1 MRDREGRQERKVK
14 QRSSKFSP
22 YNVKEVLDYSNGDAD
37 DDDDD
42 YGDDDD
48 DDGGDDGDGCWGG
61 QTAGEARSQV
71 GSGRVPALS
80 SDDDDVKL
88 AIHHSV
94 QCSI

>member
-1 MRDREGRQERKVK
+1 M
-14 QRSSKFSP
+14 
-22 YNVKEVLDYSNGDAD
+22 LDAD
-37 DDDDD
+37 DADYGDDDGDGGD

-48 DDGGDDGDGCWGG
+48 DGGGDDGDGCWGG

>member
-1 MRDREGRQERKVK
+1 M
-14 QRSSKFSP
+14 
-22 YNVKEVLDYSNGDAD
+22 LDA
-37 DDDDD
+37 D

-48 DDGGDDGDGCWGG
+48 DDGGDDGDDGDGCWGG

-88 AIHHSV
+88 AIHHNV

>member
-1 MRDREGRQERKVK
+1 M
-14 QRSSKFSP
+14 
-22 YNVKEVLDYSNGDAD
+22 LDAD
-37 DDDDD
+37 DAD

-48 DDGGDDGDGCWGG
+48 DDDDDDDGDGCWGG

-94 QCSI
+94 QCPI

>member
-1 MRDREGRQERKVK
+1 M
-14 QRSSKFSP
+14 
-22 YNVKEVLDYSNGDAD
+22 LDAD
-37 DDDDD
+37 DAD

-48 DDGGDDGDGCWGG
+48 DDGGDDGDDGDGCWGG

>member
-1 MRDREGRQERKVK
+1 M
-14 QRSSKFSP
+14 
-22 YNVKEVLDYSNGDAD
+22 LDA
-37 DDDDD
+37 D

-48 DDGGDDGDGCWGG
+48 DDGGDDGDDGDGCWGG

-94 QCSI
+94 KCSM